1 MLHVLRLV
9 GDFQALRLEGVLKST
24 LTSETRW
31 RETSLAR
38 LCTHTI
44 EITIVDDVL
53 GLCVY
58 GTVLQGSRGRF
69 LLGGCSLLV
78 GLLILSLMEVRRLV
92 LFGLSR
98 VFRIVWVVVLVLLA
112 CMMMLELTGLAGLAG
127 VAYEP
132 DQGF

>member
-1 MLHVLRLV
+1 ML
-9 GDFQALRLEGVLKST
+9 KPT

-31 RETSLAR
+31 RETSLAG
-38 LCTHTI
+38 LCTHTS
-44 EITIVDDVL
+44 EITTVDDVL

-58 GTVLQGSRGRF
+58 GTVLQGSRGKVPTWR
-69 LLGGCSLLV
+69 LPLV

-112 CMMMLELTGLAGLAG
+112 CMMMLELTGLAVLAG

-132 DQGF
+132 G